1 MAAEGAKSE
10 STKHIVFLVVIVML
24 VSLFIAGYIVK
35 DRRGERK
42 IITNGDRAPEFRLP
56 GLNGQYVSLSDLR
69 GKVVMVHFW
78 ATWCPPCVEELPT
91 LAKLY
96 QEFAGGD
103 FVMLAVSV
111 DEGGAKAVTS
121 FLQRN
126 GLSLPVLLDPDRA
139 TAGRYG
145 TFKFPE
151 TYIVDREGV
160 VVHKVIGPR
169 DWNDPAA
176 IQILRAAIE
185 TR

>member
-1 MAAEGAKSE
+1 MMAAEEAK
-10 STKHIVFLVVIVML
+10 STKHIIFLVVIVLL
-24 VSLFIAGYIVK
+24 VSLFVAGYIVK
-35 DRRGERK
+35 DRRGDRK
-42 IITNGDRAPEFRLP
+42 IITNGDPAPEFRLQA
-56 GLNGQYVSLSDLR
+56 LSGQYVSLSDLR

-96 QEFAGGD
+96 QEFIGRD

-126 GLSLPVLLDPDRA
+126 GLNIPVLLDPDRI

-151 TYIVDREGV
+151 TYLVDREGV
-160 VVHKVIGPR
+160 VKYKVIGPR
-169 DWNDPAA
+169 DWRDPAA
-176 IQILRAAIE
+176 LQLLQNMIAVR
-185 TR
+185 